1 MTSTELLYSD
11 PMAAAAQAAS
21 EIAARTGVATHDI
34 ALVMGSGWVGA
45 CDALGDA
52 AYECD
57 AHELTGFQ
65 APVVAG
71 HSGKVRSY
79 ELKHNGGSLRA
90 LVFLGRTHLYEG
102 KGMEPVVHNVRTAV
116 KAGCKVIVLTNASG
130 GINAAYKVGEPVLI
144 RDHISLTAQSP
155 LSGATFVDLT
165 DLYSKRIRE
174 IVRQEDSSLQEG
186 VYVHFRGPTYETPAE
201 ILMMRTIGAD
211 LVGMSTVPEAIAAHA
226 MGAEVLGISLVSNAA
241 AGMTGEML
249 NHEEV
254 VAAGK
259 AAASRMGELLKNVIP
274 KLL

>member
-21 EIAARTGVATHDI
+21 EIAARTGVATHDV

-241 AGMTGEML
+241 AGMTGEKL

>member
-1 MTSTELLYSD
+1 MTSSELLYQD
-11 PMAAAAQAAS
+11 PMAAAAKAAS
-21 EIAARTGVATHDI
+21 EIATRTGIAAHDV
-34 ALVMGSGWVGA
+34 ALVMGSGWTSA
-45 CDALGDA
+45 CDALGA
-52 AYECD
+52 PTYECD

-65 APVVAG
+65 APVVEG

-79 ELKHNGGSLRA
+79 EIKGEHGTVRA

-102 KGMEPVVHNVRTAV
+102 KGMEPVVHSVRSAV

-165 DLYSKRIRE
+165 DLYSKRIRD
-174 IVRQEDSSLQEG
+174 IVRKEDSSLQEG

-241 AGMTGEML
+241 AGMTGEKL

-274 KLL
+274 KLI

>member
-1 MTSTELLYSD
+1 MTSSELLYQD
-11 PMAAAAQAAS
+11 PMAAAAKAAS
-21 EIAARTGVATHDI
+21 EIATRTGIAAHDV
-34 ALVMGSGWVGA
+34 ALVMGSGWTSA
-45 CDALGDA
+45 CDALGA
-52 AYECD
+52 PTYECD

-65 APVVAG
+65 APVVEG

-79 ELKHNGGSLRA
+79 EIKGEHGTVRA

-102 KGMEPVVHNVRTAV
+102 KGMEPVVHGVRTAV

-174 IVRQEDSSLQEG
+174 IVRKEDSSLQEG

-241 AGMTGEML
+241 AGMTGEKL

-274 KLL
+274 KLV